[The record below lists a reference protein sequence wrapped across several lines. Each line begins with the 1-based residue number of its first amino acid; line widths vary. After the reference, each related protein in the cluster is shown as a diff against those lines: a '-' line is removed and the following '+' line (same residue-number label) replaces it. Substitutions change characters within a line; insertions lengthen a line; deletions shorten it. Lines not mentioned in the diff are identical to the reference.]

1 MRAVCPRQKPQARIA
16 IFHFPPIFLMRLFTR
31 PLRALLPFLALASL
45 PGRAQ
50 TPSAL
55 IRISVQGRLQYVPDS
70 RGNTVPDFSA
80 VGYRSGDVAI
90 PTVPVAVTL
99 APVAGDNRARI
110 QAAIAQVSALP
121 LNASGF
127 RGAVL
132 LTAGTYAVSGPLVV
146 SASGVVL
153 RGQGA
158 GTAGTK
164 LVATLRQQHTLVA
177 FTGAGR
183 ASAQSSTGK
192 LITNAYLP
200 IGARTCTVASGH
212 TFAVGD
218 LVVLRRTPNQAWI
231 NLLGMDTL
239 YAEDSTCVDWTPGSY
254 TIDFKRKVTAVS
266 GNTITLDAPV
276 VDPIDPT
283 YATGTLL
290 KYTWTG
296 KIENVGI
303 ESLRLDSEYSSPTDE
318 QHGWDGVDFENA
330 QNGWVRD
337 VEVYHFG
344 FAAVRVLTSSAF
356 ISVLNSKCFDAIA
369 LTMGERKYSFCIE
382 GQRNLV
388 MDCFTR
394 LGRHDFMTGARVAG
408 PNAFVRCTATQQLNI
423 AGPHG
428 RWATGTLYDNLV
440 GDGPLNLENRR
451 TSGTGHGWAGA
462 QNMLWN
468 CTAATATVQSPPG
481 HINWSVGTRAIVSG
495 VGIFFTG
502 QGYVE
507 STGTFVAPQSLYDRQ
522 LCERLGGAAC
532 ATATANRAAGP
543 EEQVIVYPNPHSRN
557 VTVYFPGTTG
567 QLTLTDSMGR
577 VVREQAGFAPGLLNL
592 GKLAAGAY
600 LLRVVT
606 REGKVFTRK
615 IIRQE

>member
-1 MRAVCPRQKPQARIA
+1 MR
-16 IFHFPPIFLMRLFTR
+16 FFTR
-31 PLRALLPFLALASL
+31 PLRVLLPCLALASL
-45 PGRAQ
+45 PARAQ
-50 TPSAL
+50 NPSAL
-55 IRISVQGRLQYVPDS
+55 IQLSAQGRLQYVPDS

-158 GTAGTK
+158 GQAGTK
-164 LVATLRQQHTLVA
+164 LLATLRQQHTLVE

-183 ASAQSSTGK
+183 SSAQSSTAK
-192 LITNAYLP
+192 AITNAYLP

-239 YAEDSTCVDWTPGSY
+239 HAEDSTCVDWTPSSY

-266 GNTITLDAPV
+266 VNTITLDAPV
-276 VDPIDPT
+276 VDPIDQT
-283 YATGTLL
+283 YATGMLL

-296 KIENVGI
+296 RIENVGI
-303 ESLRLDSEYSSPTDE
+303 ENLRLDSEYSSPTDE
-318 QHGWDGVDFENA
+318 QHGWDGVDFTNA

-408 PNAFVRCTATQQLNI
+408 PNAFVRCTATQMLNI

-481 HINWSVGTRAIVSG
+481 HVNWSVGTRAVVSG

-522 LCERLGGAAC
+522 LCERLGGPAC
-532 ATATANRAAGP
+532 AIATASRAAVA
-543 EEQVIVYPNPHSRN
+543 EEQVIVYPNPARHN
-557 VTVYFPGTTG
+557 VTVYFPGTKG
-567 QLTLTDSMGR
+567 QLTLTDTMGR
-577 VVREQAGFAPGLLNL
+577 LVREQADFTPGPLTL
-592 GKLAAGAY
+592 GKLAAGTY

-615 IIRQE
+615 VIRQE